1 MSALDAVGV
10 LGGWVRGAALHA
22 GRAGLLFWA
31 TVTSLG
37 RPRLYV
43 GETFA
48 QAKRIGVDGLALVLL
63 VGALSGAVM
72 AQQTSYQLS
81 TGLPVELVAGGVV
94 AGMLTELGPV
104 LTAIVLA
111 GRMGAGIGAELGTM
125 KVTNQID
132 ALLTLGRDP
141 VVELVVPRVLAGTI
155 ILVPL
160 VILANATGIFSGYVT
175 SVGLLGLTTQ
185 EYASGA
191 QGYYHAGALYYSLV
205 KAVAFGFT
213 ITFTAC
219 YVGLRA
225 GGGAAGVGRTATS
238 AVVAIIVWIMVLDV
252 VLAPVYKAVS

>member
-1 MSALDAVGV
+1 MSVAELLARCGRA
-10 LGGWVRGAALHA
+10 VRGAALHA
-22 GRAGLLFWA
+22 GRAGILFFV
-31 TVTSLG
+31 TVKALG
-37 RPRLYV
+37 RPRAWLSESFV
-43 GETFA
+43 
-48 QAKRIGVDGLALVLL
+48 QAKRIGVEGLGLVLL
-63 VGALSGAVM
+63 MGALSGVVM
-72 AQQTSYQLS
+72 AQQTSNQLS
-81 TGLPVELVAGGVV
+81 PGLPVEIVAGGVV

-141 VVELVVPRVLAGTI
+141 VIELVVPRVVAGTI

-160 VILANATGIFSGYVT
+160 VIMANAMGIFSGYAIST
-175 SVGLLGLTTQ
+175 TLLGLTPEQ
-185 EYASGA
+185 YASGA
-191 QGYYHAGALYYSLV
+191 RGYYHHGALIYSLV

-213 ITFTAC
+213 ITFTAS

-225 GGGAAGVGRTATS
+225 GGGAAGVGRTATA

-252 VLAPVYKAVS
+252 VLAPVYKAVT